1 MTARDLCLLAGPG
14 SHLSLHTCHHAV
26 LRGLPHHLGRHLIFH
41 IENAEERRYDSAG
54 ELGGQLA
61 AVGENEGLSGPLT
74 GSRRSKDALTAA
86 MAWQLLDHVGPATAR
101 EAGPRWS
108 FLLQVQPRRRSN
120 LIRLAHLWLI
130 PAT

>member
-14 SHLSLHTCHHAV
+14 SHLSLHPCHHAV

-41 IENAEERRYDSAG
+41 IENAEERRYDSDG
-54 ELGGQLA
+54 ELGGRLA

-86 MAWQLLDHVGPATAR
+86 MAWQLLDRIGPATAR
-101 EAGPRWS
+101 EAS
-108 FLLQVQPRRRSN
+108 SERRPLPGWPWAR
-120 LIRLAHLWLI
+120 I
-130 PAT
+130 